1 MHTQIMNSTDILLN
15 HLRDLAERSYN
26 NNMYTFSSFLSESE
40 IAEFMSI
47 ERELS
52 YAGITVSGGIETA
65 ERCVIRFGRE
75 SDLGYDQPFPIS
87 CLMVQPLMKK
97 FGEDLGHRDY
107 LGALMSLGIER
118 ELLGDIIIADKTAYI
133 FCLDHIAEYIK
144 EKLVQIR
151 HTSVKVDIA
160 DSLPEAIAPRLDRR
174 QLIVSSERLDA
185 VVSKLYNLS
194 RSQAQELFKSKK
206 IFVNGLQCEN
216 TSYAPKPDS
225 RISVRGFG
233 KFIYAGIDGMT
244 GKGRCKVSIDV
255 YI

>member
-1 MHTQIMNSTDILLN
+1 MNSTDILLN

-26 NNMYTFSSFLSESE
+26 NNIYTFSNFLSESE

-47 ERELS
+47 KRELS
-52 YAGITVSGGIETA
+52 YAGITISGGIETA
-65 ERCVIRFGRE
+65 ERCVVRFGRE

-87 CLMVQPLMKK
+87 CLIVQPLMKK
-97 FGEDLGHRDY
+97 FGEDLSHRDY

-118 ELLGDIIIADKTAYI
+118 ELLGDIMVSDKTAYI
-133 FCLDHIAEYIK
+133 LCLEHIADYIK

-151 HTSVKVDIA
+151 HTSVKIEITN
-160 DSLPEAIAPRLDRR
+160 SLPEAIAPRLDRR

-185 VVSKLYNLS
+185 VISKLYNLS
-194 RSQAQELFKSKK
+194 RSQAQDLFKSKK

-216 TSYAPKPDS
+216 TSYSPKPDS
-225 RISVRGFG
+225 RISVRGLG
-233 KFIYAGIDGMT
+233 KFIYVGMEGMT
-244 GKGRCKVSIDV
+244 GKGRYKVNVDV